1 LFFNIDLDVD
11 WVKSAKNKKKNKNC
25 DPWIEWSDHNNG
37 VDLKEI
43 FRSYLQPF
51 AFFSPDGK
59 FLGMRWFFSLKD
71 GIEEYLPFVD
81 ITKVK

>member
-1 LFFNIDLDVD
+1 
-11 WVKSAKNKKKNKNC
+11 
-25 DPWIEWSDHNNG
+25 

-43 FRSYLQPF
+43 FRVYHPL

-59 FLGMRWFFSLKD
+59 FLGIRQFFSLKD